1 MIFFYLFV
9 FAARVVNSLFC
20 FNNYEVFVSIELHL
34 SLHSLTLAIAAKTV
48 QANPNRNNKKRDIDA
63 CHVHIYKYSNE
74 ILWTIFHD
82 ESLFRFFETAEIVL
96 FCISSKF
103 ITIIIIILSS
113 KFITIIILYYYYYCF
128 AYSLKKKPLFFKL
141 SKKSTEKLVFFRSF
155 KIIILLR
162 LSIIIIGLE
171 FKITL

>member
-1 MIFFYLFV
+1 MIFFCLFV

-20 FNNYEVFVSIELHL
+20 FNNYEVFVSIGLHL
-34 SLHSLTLAIAAKTV
+34 SLHSLTLAIAAKTI

-96 FCISSKF
+96 FCI
-103 ITIIIIILSS
+103 SS

-171 FKITL
+171 FKITLW